1 VISRVWL
8 RTGLFFAE
16 PPGYL
21 GGIVDRWP
29 ASLVAWPTVTDVAYP
44 TDPIL
49 PGGDMSFDLSR
60 SSLAPL
66 MSSPALTLLAL
77 AAGAA
82 RDGSGLDDDTRQ
94 AMRLQVDAGV
104 LGDFTAADGWPQLAA
119 GLMGEKPSAMFGIL
133 RACGALARLLPEV
146 DALFGQAQIAP
157 DNEMIDIGEHQCRVL
172 DLLAAQG
179 APLAV
184 RVAGLLYNLG
194 KADSPP
200 QHLPAHYQHVERCL
214 PRIEAIV
221 RRFRLS
227 PEIRELAVL
236 TAMELERVHRA
247 APMRAASIVALLE
260 RVDAFGCEARYRQ
273 LLLLCTSDYRAY
285 PGNADRV
292 YAKFWL
298 LERARAA
305 CLALAGTACAED
317 GQDDHADAA
326 VSRREARAMAV
337 AAALRSERWA
347 DAVD

>member
-1 VISRVWL
+1 
-8 RTGLFFAE
+8 
-16 PPGYL
+16 
-21 GGIVDRWP
+21 
-29 ASLVAWPTVTDVAYP
+29 
-44 TDPIL
+44 
-49 PGGDMSFDLSR
+49 MSFDLSR
-60 SSLAPL
+60 SGLAPL

-94 AMRLQVDAGV
+94 AMRRQIDAGV
-104 LGDFTAADGWPQLAA
+104 LGDFTPDDGWPQLAA
-119 GLMGEKPSAMFGIL
+119 GLMGEKPSAMFEIL

-227 PEIRELAVL
+227 PEIGELAML
-236 TAMELERVHRA
+236 TAKELERVHRA

-298 LERARAA
+298 LERARMA
-305 CLALAGTACAED
+305 CLALAGAS
-317 GQDDHADAA
+317 GQDNHADAA
-326 VSRREARAMAV
+326 VTRREARAVAV

>member
-1 VISRVWL
+1 
-8 RTGLFFAE
+8 
-16 PPGYL
+16 
-21 GGIVDRWP
+21 
-29 ASLVAWPTVTDVAYP
+29 
-44 TDPIL
+44 
-49 PGGDMSFDLSR
+49 MSFDLSR
-60 SSLAPL
+60 SGLAPL
-66 MSSPALTLLAL
+66 MASPALTLLAL

-104 LGDFTAADGWPQLAA
+104 LGDFIPADGWPQLAA
-119 GLMGEKPSAMFGIL
+119 GLMGEKPSAMFEIL

-227 PEIRELAVL
+227 PEIRELAML
-236 TAMELERVHRA
+236 TAEELERVHRA

-273 LLLLCTSDYRAY
+273 LLVLCTSDYRAY

-298 LERARAA
+298 LERARMA
-305 CLALAGTACAED
+305 CLALAGATCAES
-317 GQDDHADAA
+317 GQDNHADAA
-326 VSRREARAMAV
+326 VTRREARAVAV

>member
-1 VISRVWL
+1 
-8 RTGLFFAE
+8 
-16 PPGYL
+16 
-21 GGIVDRWP
+21 
-29 ASLVAWPTVTDVAYP
+29 
-44 TDPIL
+44 
-49 PGGDMSFDLSR
+49 MSFDLSR
-60 SSLAPL
+60 SGLAPL
-66 MSSPALTLLAL
+66 MASPALTLLAL

-104 LGDFTAADGWPQLAA
+104 LGDFIPADGWPQLAA
-119 GLMGEKPSAMFGIL
+119 GLMGEKPSAMFEIL

-227 PEIRELAVL
+227 PEIGELAML
-236 TAMELERVHRA
+236 TAKELERVHRA

-298 LERARAA
+298 LERARMA
-305 CLALAGTACAED
+305 CLALAGAS

-326 VSRREARAMAV
+326 VTRREARAVAV